1 MDQAGSEPALT
12 AIDGFS
18 YGPAQGGFTLIE
30 LMISLAVLAVLLT
43 LGVSSSFWV
52 ERSRSNEA
60 ASQLSTAY
68 SKVRS
73 IAVRNP
79 LSTAPNE
86 PAAVMCVA
94 NSILYV
100 HQGVPTACG
109 VDATWQ
115 ASLAGG
121 ARTRIRIDSETAP
134 NFDCVAVDNRSRKVE
149 AAIGTINCTTERDL
163 TVSNGGW
170 DVKTRIL

>member
-1 MDQAGSEPALT
+1 MARAGSDLPLATQDQPDCRLR
-12 AIDGFS
+12 
-18 YGPAQGGFTLIE
+18 QGGLTLIE

-68 SKVRS
+68 SKTRS

-94 NSILYV
+94 NATLYV
-100 HQGVPTACG
+100 HQGLPAACG
-109 VDATWQ
+109 IDATWQ
-115 ASLAGG
+115 SSLAGG

-134 NFDCVAVDNRSRKVE
+134 NFACVAVDNRSRKVD
-149 AAIGTINCTTERDL
+149 AAIGTINCTIDRDL

-170 DVKTRIL
+170 DAKARIL